1 MTSSLAE
8 RILDAFPSGSYSLSA
23 FLRLLD
29 IVETDAVP
37 TAAVECRIQPR
48 LLINPS
54 FVRQHAA
61 TPEKLLMLVMHEL
74 HHVLLGHTTLF
85 ARVTPVQNF
94 VFDAVINGIVCRMFP
109 RAEYLAFFRDYYSA
123 ESFPECL
130 LAPPPGWPGAKLRTA
145 PGVLALPNEWR
156 GLVRQVHLALYS
168 EAGATYQEVYELL
181 PKLLGRLRTR
191 SSSSA
196 KGPRPDLDDLVKRV
210 PLLGGHG
217 QDEQLDSGLE
227 VRSPVLFDIV
237 RSVVEEWPQPPDPI
251 RGRSLADVLE
261 EGAVSARRVPSNR
274 ARLRKLIRKIA
285 GVDGC
290 SLLRRVREDRLEA
303 PTPIPTLA
311 RRSLVLRA
319 LGHEPLLHPGAAAF
333 KRRAPAG
340 ERVHVYLDVSASMD
354 SVLGA
359 LYAAIVDC
367 AGLVAPTVHLYST
380 KIADITLAQLRAGR
394 RKTTGGTGI
403 GCVAEHMASHRVTR
417 ALLVTDGWVGKP
429 DGQHHATLA
438 KARLA
443 VAYLGD
449 SLNQTDLQAVAR
461 HTCILSKGAPQ

>member
-1 MTSSLAE
+1 MTNNLAE
-8 RILDAFPSGSYSLSA
+8 RILNAFPSGSYSLSA

-29 IVETDAVP
+29 IVETDAIP

-48 LLINPS
+48 LLINPT

-85 ARVTPVQNF
+85 PRLTPVQNF

-109 RAEYLAFFRDYYSA
+109 RAEYIAFFKDYYSG
-123 ESFPECL
+123 ESFPGCL
-130 LAPPPGWPGAKLRTA
+130 LAPPPGWPGAKLRVA
-145 PGVLALPNEWR
+145 PGVLELPAR
-156 GLVRQVHLALYS
+156 RRIRVQQVHEALYS
-168 EAGATYQEVYELL
+168 ESGASYEEVYELL
-181 PKLLGRLRTR
+181 PKLLAEPR
-191 SSSSA
+191 A
-196 KGPRPDLDDLVKRV
+196 KGQCTAGQSHPSPDDLVRDV

-217 QDEQLDSGLE
+217 EDPLRASGLE
-227 VRSPVLFDIV
+227 LRSPVLFDIV

-251 RGRSLADVLE
+251 RGRSLADVLK
-261 EGAVSARRVPSNR
+261 ASTVSARPEPSNR

-285 GVDGC
+285 GLDG
-290 SLLRRVREDRLEA
+290 SSHLRQVREDHFEA

-319 LGHEPLLHPGAAAF
+319 LGHEPLLHPGVAAF
-333 KRRAPAG
+333 RRRVPAG
-340 ERVHVYLDVSASMD
+340 ERVHVYLDVSGSMD
-354 SVLGA
+354 RVLGA

-367 AGLVAPTVHLYST
+367 AGLVVPTVHLYST
-380 KIADITLAQLRAGR
+380 KIADITLAQLRAGHC
-394 RKTTGGTGI
+394 KTTGGTGI

-417 ALLVTDGWVGKP
+417 ALLVTDGWVGRP
-429 DGQHHATLA
+429 LGQHHATLA

-449 SLNQTDLQAVAR
+449 SLNQTDLEAVAR
-461 HTCILSKGAPQ
+461 HTCILSKGASQ